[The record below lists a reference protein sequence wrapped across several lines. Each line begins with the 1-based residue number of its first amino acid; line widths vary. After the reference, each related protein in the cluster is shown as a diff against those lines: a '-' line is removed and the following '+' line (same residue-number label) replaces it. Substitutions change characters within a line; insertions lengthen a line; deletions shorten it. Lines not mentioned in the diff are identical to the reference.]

1 MTADRECFKGK
12 AVLNLMH
19 TLVDSDLGS
28 SRNLRV
34 REATS
39 AAPFSAEVEV
49 QRAEKAPAV
58 GEKCSS
64 SLLLQTIQ
72 KGLKF
77 LPL

>member
-1 MTADRECFKGK
+1 MTADRECFEGK

-19 TLVDSDLGS
+19 MLVDSDLGS

-39 AAPFSAEVEV
+39 AAPFSAEVEAR
-49 QRAEKAPAV
+49 RAGKALAL
-58 GEKCSS
+58 GDKYNSS
-64 SLLLQTIQ
+64 FLLQTTQ
-72 KGLKF
+72 KGWKS

>member
-1 MTADRECFKGK
+1 MQNLFIKIEWQNGRGDSTADRECFKGK

-39 AAPFSAEVEV
+39 AAPFSA
-49 QRAEKAPAV
+49 
-58 GEKCSS
+58 
-64 SLLLQTIQ
+64 
-72 KGLKF
+72 
-77 LPL
+77 